1 MPLKTGEFY
10 STQDCRKTLAEMVAS
25 LLREWNMRKRV
36 YPKWVEGGRMTA
48 EKAQHEIDCMEAAHQ
63 VLTRVLAA
71 HQVLTRVLELQET
84 SQEMIAE
91 EKKRQQRNEQTKL
104 EL

>member
-63 VLTRVLAA
+63 VLTRVL
-71 HQVLTRVLELQET
+71 ELQEI